1 MDANLAQVIIAII
14 VALGGILTAKISK
27 REAVNPNNNNDEII
41 FLLKQEN
48 DALKTELEKCR
59 SESER
64 NKSDYFEVL
73 TALHEKR
80 ISSAKRRGDKKT
92 PPGKWGVFF
101 SPPWYHN
108 HKTAKSCV
116 TKGLQKRPACHDTG
130 GATRRRMLFAE

>member
-80 ISSAKRRGDKKT
+80 ISSAKRRRNKT
-92 PPGKWGVFF
+92 PPG
-101 SPPWYHN
+101 
-108 HKTAKSCV
+108 
-116 TKGLQKRPACHDTG
+116 
-130 GATRRRMLFAE
+130 